1 MKDIRNKSSSATQMM
16 ITLACLV
23 IVITGLKL
31 ASSLCIPILLAFFI
45 ATVSFPITRW
55 LRERGIPRF
64 LAVFITVMVDLVLIG
79 GVIVFLV
86 MTVAQ
91 LRSRWDNDYF
101 PMIEK
106 RIGSLRETILDY
118 MVRMGNDPKE
128 SERRINEVLSDDS
141 LRNALQGVEAQSW
154 WDMSKSVLDFVLGVF
169 GTTFIVVLLT
179 IFMLNE
185 ARMFGR
191 RMNSVFAA
199 RGPNFH
205 RVLTAC
211 KDIQKYLGIK
221 TVVSALTGLCAYG
234 LCFFTDVDFP
244 ELWGLLAFALNYIP
258 AIGSIVAG
266 LPPVLLALLMR
277 DVQTAL
283 IVGGG
288 YFAINA
294 TLGNFLEPMLLG
306 RRFGIS
312 TLVVV
317 FSVLFWGWIWG
328 PVGMLLG
335 VPLTMLLKV
344 GLDNSN
350 DFRWLAVAI
359 TKEENPTAAE
369 VNLIKEAVEPKGEVS
384 AQ

>member
-1 MKDIRNKSSSATQMM
+1 M

-23 IVITGLKL
+23 VVVAGLKL

-45 ATVSFPITRW
+45 ATVSFPVTRW
-55 LRERGIPRF
+55 LRERGVPRF
-64 LAVFITVMVDLVLIG
+64 FAVLVTVMVDFVLIG

-86 MTVAQ
+86 MTVGQ
-91 LRSRWDNDYF
+91 LRSRWQGEYL

-106 RIGSLRETILDY
+106 KIGQGREIALDY
-118 MVRMGNDPKE
+118 MVKMGNDPKE
-128 SERRINEVLSDDS
+128 SERQINEVLSDES
-141 LRNALQGVEAQSW
+141 MRNALQGVEAQSW
-154 WDMSKSVLDFVLGVF
+154 WDVSKSVLDFVLGVF

-221 TVVSALTGLCAYG
+221 TVVSGLTGLCAYA
-234 LCFFTDVDFP
+234 LCFIMQVDFP

-258 AIGSIVAG
+258 AIGSVVAG

-283 IVGGG
+283 IVAGG
-288 YFAINA
+288 YLAINA
-294 TLGNFLEPMLLG
+294 SLGNFLEPMLLG

-317 FSVLFWGWIWG
+317 FSVLFWGWVWG
-328 PVGMLLG
+328 PVGMFLG

-344 GLDNSN
+344 GLDNST

-359 TKEENPTAAE
+359 TKEENSTAAE
-369 VNLIKEAVEPKGEVS
+369 EIIIKEAAEPKGEVS
-384 AQ
+384 T

>member
-1 MKDIRNKSSSATQMM
+1 MKEIRNKNSSATQMM

-23 IVITGLKL
+23 VVVAGLKL

-45 ATVSFPITRW
+45 ATVSFPVTRW
-55 LRERGIPRF
+55 LRERGVPRF
-64 LAVFITVMVDLVLIG
+64 FAVLVTVMVDFVLIG

-86 MTVAQ
+86 MTVGQ
-91 LRSRWDNDYF
+91 LRSRWQGEYL

-106 RIGSLRETILDY
+106 KIGQGREIALDY
-118 MVRMGNDPKE
+118 MVKMGNDPKE
-128 SERRINEVLSDDS
+128 SERQINEVLSDES
-141 LRNALQGVEAQSW
+141 MRNALQGVEAQSW
-154 WDMSKSVLDFVLGVF
+154 WDVSKSVLDFVLGVF

-221 TVVSALTGLCAYG
+221 TVVSGLTGLCAYA
-234 LCFFTDVDFP
+234 LCFIMQVDFP

-258 AIGSIVAG
+258 AIGSVVAG

-283 IVGGG
+283 IVAGG
-288 YFAINA
+288 YLAINA
-294 TLGNFLEPMLLG
+294 SLGNFLEPMLLG

-317 FSVLFWGWIWG
+317 FSVLFWGWVWG
-328 PVGMLLG
+328 PVGMFLG

-344 GLDNSN
+344 GLDNST

-359 TKEENPTAAE
+359 TKEENSTAAE
-369 VNLIKEAVEPKGEVS
+369 EIIIKEAAEPKGEVS
-384 AQ
+384 T